1 MNTNTEE
8 KRCIKELAKQTQP
21 FLITENG
28 YGLDEIVSVLFALHR
43 MSTDIELNS
52 VSLEREGFNLLL
64 LMVTNVVEELKHV
77 ELDEIRSNDNT
88 TQGGTIL

>member
-1 MNTNTEE
+1 MNTKTEE
-8 KRCIKELAKQTQP
+8 NRSTEEWAKQTQP
-21 FLITENG
+21 FLLTENG
-28 YGLDEIVSVLFALHR
+28 YGLDEIVSALIALHR

-77 ELDEIRSNDNT
+77 ELDKLRSNDNT
-88 TQGGTIL
+88 TQGGAIL